1 MNQLISLG
9 KIYIE
14 KNVKGNL
21 SVLDPCS
28 SPDVTLDALA
38 GTYFVTSAYGPIME
52 LKGIADDKGVSSVWG
67 NRVKYLQIV
76 HESVAERG
84 SLTYEP
90 VGTVCVDSGMAGFSD
105 TETVE
110 IGAIEQTYDDI
121 CDTCSGK
128 AGATFG
134 SRSVFSSTG
143 YGDGGYTVWASK
155 NSDGEVVAA
164 RIEYIEE

>member
-1 MNQLISLG
+1 MNQFISLG

-28 SPDVTLDALA
+28 GPDVTLDALA
-38 GTYFVTSAYGPIME
+38 GIYNVTSAYGPIME
-52 LKGIADDKGVSSVWG
+52 LKGLADDEGVPSIWG

-76 HESVAERG
+76 HESITDPN
-84 SLTYEP
+84 SLRFDA
-90 VGTVCVDSGMAGFSD
+90 VGTVCVDSGLAGFSD
-105 TETVE
+105 TETVD

-121 CDTCSGK
+121 CDTCSDK

>member
-1 MNQLISLG
+1 MNQIISLG

-14 KNVKGNL
+14 KNVQGNI

-38 GTYFVTSAYGPIME
+38 GIYNVTSAYGPIVALNE
-52 LKGIADDKGVSSVWG
+52 EDKEFASIWG

-76 HESVAERG
+76 HESVVEPN
-84 SLTYEP
+84 SLRFDA
-90 VGTVCVDSGMAGFSD
+90 VGTVCVDSGLAGFSD
-105 TETVE
+105 TETVD

-155 NSDGEVVAA
+155 NDSGEVVAA

>member
-1 MNQLISLG
+1 MNQIISLG

-14 KNVKGNL
+14 KNVQGNI

-38 GTYFVTSAYGPIME
+38 GIYNVTSAYGPIVALNE
-52 LKGIADDKGVSSVWG
+52 EDKQFASLWG

-76 HESVAERG
+76 HESVAEPN
-84 SLTYEP
+84 SLRFDA
-90 VGTVCVDSGMAGFSD
+90 VGTVCVDSGLAGFSD
-105 TETVE
+105 TETVD

-121 CDTCSGK
+121 IDKCSSK
-128 AGATFG
+128 TGAIFG

-155 NSDGEVVAA
+155 NDAGEVVAA